1 MIGLPSYTHEPQPT
15 RPSTVTESKST
26 SALSRALK
34 AFDVPETVGEFGGEE
49 GARLFHAARLLMTH
63 KEFLPAQ
70 QLLRKTLSI
79 VPWSILTIKS
89 LADCAFGLGQ
99 VAEGLKLLQA
109 LVRINDH
116 PDHMV
121 KLADAL
127 YDQGQDQEAL
137 RYYLS
142 ALRTLDESAPQLF
155 EIYKT
160 MGNIFVRSR
169 DFESAEDNY
178 NKAYRLNPHS
188 AILRVNFG
196 TLEIQRGNWD
206 AAVQR
211 LREAIV
217 IDPSCDRAWVGL
229 ALTHR
234 QFGDHQLSWANLARA
249 LDHNPMNTTALQL
262 ALSWVVKDERW
273 EQVTA
278 WLVKYLETNGEDAV
292 MSLALAQLW
301 FLRGRHG
308 MARVELE
315 RTLAL
320 DPHVAGGADLLA
332 LIESEEMKGSHGGD
346 ESREGH
352 NPLG

>member
-1 MIGLPSYTHEPQPT
+1 MIGLPSETHRPHLT
-15 RPSTVTESKST
+15 RPSARAENPSS
-26 SALSRALK
+26 LSRALK
-34 AFDVPETVGEFGGEE
+34 IFDAPEVSGEFGGEE
-49 GARLFHAARLLMTH
+49 GARLFQAARLLITH
-63 KEFLPAQ
+63 KEFAPAQ
-70 QLLRKTLSI
+70 QLLRKTLSLA
-79 VPWSILTIKS
+79 PWSVVTIKA
-89 LADCAFGLGQ
+89 LAECAFGLGQ
-99 VAEGLKLLQA
+99 TGEGVKLLQA
-109 LVRINDH
+109 LVRISDH
-116 PDHMV
+116 PDHLV
-121 KLADAL
+121 RLADAL
-127 YDQGQDQEAL
+127 YDLGQDQEAL

-169 DFESAEDNY
+169 DFDSAEDNY

-217 IDPSCDRAWVGL
+217 LDPSCDRAWVGL
-229 ALTHR
+229 AITHR

-273 EQVTA
+273 EQVTQ
-278 WLVKYLETNGEDAV
+278 WLVAYLSRNGEDSL

-301 FLRGRHG
+301 FLRGRHQN
-308 MARVELE
+308 ARVELE

-320 DPHVAGGADLLA
+320 DPHVEGGADLLA
-332 LIESEEMKGSHGGD
+332 LIEEEEMKGSHGGD
-346 ESREGH
+346 GTREGH
-352 NPLG
+352 GSLG